1 MARSSSS
8 GNSETS
14 FQEKGGT
21 TEGVRGQEQRLCGL
35 GRCARSRGR
44 TRVGKDTQLQGAW
57 DLCGEPSALLGNR
70 MKRAY
75 LQAVSQTMIT
85 ITGRVM
91 TTPEDSWEGSRF

>member
-1 MARSSSS
+1 M
-8 GNSETS
+8 
-14 FQEKGGT
+14 
-21 TEGVRGQEQRLCGL
+21 
-35 GRCARSRGR
+35 
-44 TRVGKDTQLQGAW
+44 GKDTQLQGAW
-57 DLCGEPSALLGNR
+57 DLRGEPSALLGNR